1 MNTQAEDLIAAG
13 MTEWSDEE
21 SQELFIERMVGIREE
36 AVANAEKLILE
47 QGAVG
52 LVDYV
57 IGEVLSVLDS
67 SYGVT
72 DTVCL
77 VDQYP
82 NAPPQ
87 VVDQEYGLYELTE
100 AYYRRINDS
109 GVDTTG

>member
-1 MNTQAEDLIAAG
+1 MTTQAEDLIAAG
-13 MTEWSDEE
+13 MTEWSDAE

-36 AVANAEKLILE
+36 AVANAEKLLLE
-47 QGAVG
+47 QGAAG
-52 LVDYV
+52 LIDYV
-57 IGEVLSVLDS
+57 IGEVLDVLDN

-87 VVDQEYGLYELTE
+87 VVDQEYGLYELRDSYF
-100 AYYRRINDS
+100 ARILTQP
-109 GVDTTG
+109 VDLP

>member
-1 MNTQAEDLIAAG
+1 MSTQAEDLIAAG

-36 AVANAEKLILE
+36 AVEHAEKLLLE
-47 QGAVG
+47 QGPTG
-52 LVDYV
+52 LIDYV
-57 IGEVLSVLDS
+57 IGEVLDVLDS

-87 VVDQEYGLYELTE
+87 VVDQEFGLYDLRDS
-100 AYYRRINDS
+100 YFNRILAQP
-109 GVDTTG
+109 VDRA